1 MVGKGKRGATLVA
14 LLGAVV
20 AVAALV
26 IGGTWI
32 PFLGAA
38 ALIIIGGAVLM
49 FRDPTAS
56 TFRMLTLIGWLVFAL
71 GCVLFVVTAP
81 GVKVTDPQLTLF
93 LHTLL
98 NGFQFG
104 IFLFLVAA
112 GLSLVLGIMNMV
124 NLAHGS
130 LFMFGAFFAAR
141 TYGETG
147 SFYWAVAVALPLTLL
162 LGIVLEKVVIQ
173 FLYERDHMMQV
184 LATFGLILFFN
195 ETVILVFGVQSL
207 PINRPDAL
215 TGSVSLFGAPYPAY
229 RLMIDFLGLAVAAA
243 IFLLI
248 TRTKIGM
255 LIRAGASNRPM
266 AGALGVNIALLFT
279 LVFGL
284 GAMLAGLAGVMA
296 GPVEDVFPGMGEA
309 KLILAIVV
317 IVIGGIGSIRGAFI
331 AALIVGLVEASGRTF
346 MTDVV
351 RYLSAQVLAWEPFEI
366 DELAQTAGP
375 AISSMIIYILMA
387 AILFFRPQ
395 GLFPARS
402 G

>member
-1 MVGKGKRGATLVA
+1 MLGKGKRGATL
-14 LLGAVV
+14 LGAVGV
-20 AVAALV
+20 ATLVAGLI
-26 IGGTWI
+26 IGASWL
-32 PFLGAA
+32 PFLGAS
-38 ALIIIGGAVLM
+38 ALMMIGGAVLM

-56 TFRMLTLIGWLVFAL
+56 HFRVLTLVGWLVLAL
-71 GCVLFVVTAP
+71 GTVLFVVTAP
-81 GVKVTDPQLTLF
+81 GVKVKDPQLTLV

-130 LFMFGAFFAAR
+130 LFMAGAFFAAWM
-141 TYGETG
+141 YGHTE
-147 SFYWAVAVALPLTLL
+147 SFYWSVAVALPLALV
-162 LGIVLEKVVIQ
+162 LGILLERVVIQ
-173 FLYERDHMMQV
+173 HLYHRDHMMQV

-195 ETVILVFGVQSL
+195 ETVILTFGVQSL
-207 PINRPDAL
+207 PINRPEAL
-215 TGSVSLFGAPYPAY
+215 TGSVTLFGAPYPAY

-248 TRTKIGM
+248 TRTRLGM

-266 AGALGVNIALLFT
+266 AGALGVNIAVLFT
-279 LVFGL
+279 FVFGL

-331 AALIVGLVEASGRTF
+331 ASLIVGLVEASGRTF

-351 RYLSAQVLAWEPFEI
+351 RYLSSQVLAWEPFEI

-375 AISSMIIYILMA
+375 ALSSMIIYILMA

>member
-1 MVGKGKRGATLVA
+1 V
-14 LLGAVV
+14 LLI
-20 AVAALV
+20 VAALV
-26 IGGTWI
+26 IGGTWFA
-32 PFLGAA
+32 FLAA
-38 ALIIIGGAVLM
+38 AGLAVLGGATLM
-49 FRDPTAS
+49 FRDPAAP
-56 TFRMLTLIGWLVFAL
+56 RYRVLTLIGWFVLAL
-71 GCVLFVVTAP
+71 GLVLFVVTAP

-130 LFMFGAFFAAR
+130 LFMAGAFFAAE
-141 TYGETG
+141 TYGYTG
-147 SFYWAVAVALPLTLL
+147 SFYWAVVVALPLTLI
-162 LGIVLEKVVIQ
+162 LGILLEKIVIQ
-173 FLYERDHMMQV
+173 HLYARDHMMQV

-195 ETVILVFGVQSL
+195 ETAILVFGVDSL
-207 PINRPDAL
+207 PIDRPAAL
-215 TGSVSLFGAPYPAY
+215 TGSVELFGAPYPAY

-248 TRTKIGM
+248 TRTKVGM

-266 AGALGVNIALLFT
+266 AGALGVNIAVLFT

-331 AALIVGLVEASGRTF
+331 ASLIVGLVEASGRTF

-351 RYLSAQVLAWEPFEI
+351 RFLSSQVLSWEAFEI
-366 DELAQTAGP
+366 DELAQSAGP
-375 AISSMIIYILMA
+375 ALSSMIIYILMA